1 VADLSQTVE
10 HLCGIILGRDDS
22 ESRLMIGIAG
32 PPGAGKST
40 LAEALVDALNARLP
54 NHPAE
59 AVPMDGFHY
68 DNAILD
74 ARDMRARK
82 GSPETFDADGFVA
95 LMRRLRSER
104 GDIAIP
110 VFDRKDD
117 LARGSARIVG
127 AKQRLLIIEGNYI
140 LLNRPVW
147 QELRSLF
154 DLTVFLHPSLATI
167 EARLIQRWLDNGCD
181 AATAALRARGNDLTN
196 AQTVLAHST
205 LADIV
210 LQD

>member
-1 VADLSQTVE
+1 MFENLETVTIVAV
-10 HLCGIILGRDDS
+10 
-22 ESRLMIGIAG
+22 
-32 PPGAGKST
+32 
-40 LAEALVDALNARLP
+40 
-54 NHPAE
+54 E
-59 AVPMDGFHY
+59 AVVRAYP
-68 DNAILD
+68 NEAIMVLYNP
-74 ARDMRARK
+74 ANKALGKPLFAVEMI
-82 GSPETFDADGFVA
+82 DADGFLA

-127 AKQRLLIIEGNYI
+127 AKQRLLIIEGNYL

-147 QELRSLF
+147 QELPSLF